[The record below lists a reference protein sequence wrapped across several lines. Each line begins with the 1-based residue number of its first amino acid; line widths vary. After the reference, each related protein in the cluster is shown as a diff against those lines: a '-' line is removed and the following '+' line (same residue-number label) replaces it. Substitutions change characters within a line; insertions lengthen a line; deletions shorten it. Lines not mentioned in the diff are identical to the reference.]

1 MDYPVSDSNARL
13 VDGKFT
19 DGDPVNA
26 VPPSKNSAVYQNAIH
41 DELLNV
47 ISGGGLI
54 PDEAQL
60 NQVLLAI
67 QSIATTITA
76 NAISDLV
83 GGAPTALD
91 TLNELAAALA
101 DDANYAATIT
111 AALATKATTTA
122 LSDEATARAS
132 ADTTLQNNINGK
144 APTSHTHSSSSIT
157 SITSAVAGAAIAG
170 LSAGSV
176 GTYALL
182 WDSVARTTA
191 PGVNRIGSELRYAN
205 TGNFDNGGYGASDV
219 APTGTWQCC
228 GYSGAYNNGSFNGN
242 ETIWRV
248 TLWLRISE

>member
-13 VDGKFT
+13 VGGKFT

-47 ISGGGLI
+47 IAGGGLT

-60 NQVLLAI
+60 NQVFLAI
-67 QSIATTITA
+67 QSIATSITA
-76 NAISDLV
+76 QAISDLV
-83 GGAPTALD
+83 GGAPGALD

-101 DDANYAATIT
+101 DDADYAATIT

-144 APTSHTHSSSSIT
+144 APTSHNHSSSSIT
-157 SITSAVAGAAIAG
+157 SITPVVAGSAIAG
-170 LSAGSV
+170 LSAGDV

-191 PGVNRIGSELRYAN
+191 PGINRIGSELRWGN
-205 TGNFDNGGYGASDV
+205 TGDADNGGYGASDV

-228 GYSGAYNNGSFNGN
+228 GYAGAINAGIYDANQNA
-242 ETIWRV
+242 WRT
-248 TLWLRISE
+248 TLWLRIS